1 MHNRYQSFHLSC
13 IQSPLQDGKTTETFM
28 PCHFR
33 TSKIMYNISHLLSS
47 SGEEV
52 FNRVYIMFWHSV
64 SVPRHVYKS
73 KAPAN
78 LEEIHQFCMTLKI
91 KGEILKVT
99 KLTCIYPTSLLVSVN
114 ALVEKIKEKPLFTNF
129 PIYTKHC
136 VLFQIHISLK

>member
-1 MHNRYQSFHLSC
+1 M
-13 IQSPLQDGKTTETFM
+13 
-28 PCHFR
+28 FR
-33 TSKIMYNISHLLSS
+33 
-47 SGEEV
+47 
-52 FNRVYIMFWHSV
+52 HSV

-114 ALVEKIKEKPLFTNF
+114 ELVELLFRETSF
-129 PIYTKHC
+129 YQLSHLYQTLC
-136 VLFQIHISLK
+136 VVSNPQIP